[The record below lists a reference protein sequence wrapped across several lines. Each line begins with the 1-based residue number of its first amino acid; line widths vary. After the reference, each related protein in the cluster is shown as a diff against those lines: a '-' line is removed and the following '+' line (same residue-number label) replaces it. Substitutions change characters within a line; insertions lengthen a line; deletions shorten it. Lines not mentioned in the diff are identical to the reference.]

1 MMIQA
6 ISKLLKID
14 TGIITD
20 FKLCY
25 SDEILCHE
33 LVVENRFISLKNYL
47 ETLQPY
53 IIIPSI
59 IACDKT
65 SVIIDGHHRY
75 QSLITMGIKQIPV
88 TFINYSHS
96 SIVPDLDHLITKE
109 EIIEAAL
116 SGNLLK
122 PKSSFHHVINS
133 EGKYFPVILLSSLFS
148 IDNV

>member
-1 MMIQA
+1 MMIQET
-6 ISKLLKID
+6 SKLLKID
-14 TGIITD
+14 TRIITN

-33 LVVENRFISLKNYL
+33 LVVENRFLSLKNYL
-47 ETLQPY
+47 ETLRPY

-75 QSLITMGIKQIPV
+75 QSLLKMGIKQMPV

-96 SIVPDLDHLITKE
+96 SIVPDLDDLITKE

-116 SGNLLK
+116 RGNLLK

-133 EGKYFPVILLSSLFS
+133 DGKYYPIILLSSLFS
-148 IDNV
+148 INNA